1 MGTSSKFQTRVI
13 EGIPRGSIE
22 YSFKTN
28 LFLECNASAAGI
40 GLMMNGNI
48 TNQTCNA
55 YSPSKQSELSEYSLF
70 IFANIQNTFSLQ
82 K

>member
-13 EGIPRGSIE
+13 EGI
-22 YSFKTN
+22 
-28 LFLECNASAAGI
+28 LFLESNASAAGI

-55 YSPSKQSELSEYSLF
+55 YSPSKQSEYSLF
-70 IFANIQNTFSLQ
+70 IFANVQNTFSLQ